1 MGLPET
7 KITTHI
13 LQMMPD
19 LYRDAGLQ
27 VIGDK
32 GVERQR
38 PQRDEILAGPGLGF
52 EGLGVLRLWG

>member
-7 KITTHI
+7 KIKTHI

-19 LYRDAGLQ
+19 SHRDAGLQ

-38 PQRDEILAGPGLGF
+38 PQRDEILGFGSVEALGL
-52 EGLGVLRLWG
+52 ERRAVWG